1 MAANF
6 AGFWTRLCIANKSL
20 ADPESKLSITAKSLQ
35 AQLEKAYHQGGR
47 DYSQAKSDMDG
58 VGGSSS
64 VDKLR
69 GMFPWMNS

>member
-6 AGFWTRLCIANKSL
+6 QGFWSRLCIANKSL
-20 ADPESKLSITAKSLQ
+20 VDPETKLSITAKSLQ

-47 DYSQAKSDMDG
+47 DYAQAKSDIES

-69 GMFPWMNS
+69 KLFPWLNS